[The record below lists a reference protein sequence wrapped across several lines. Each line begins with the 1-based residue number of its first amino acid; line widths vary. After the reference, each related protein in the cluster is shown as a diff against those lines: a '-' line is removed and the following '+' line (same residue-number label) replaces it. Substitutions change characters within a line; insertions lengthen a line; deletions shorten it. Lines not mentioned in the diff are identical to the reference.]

1 MLYEKQTNRRNTKFN
16 KNRTITKKIKMPEKE
31 NPKLK
36 DVNLSSTRE
45 FTEEYADYRK
55 RMQENYYKIKYY
67 LKGELFWD
75 SLAKGTYRTN
85 KR

>member
-1 MLYEKQTNRRNTKFN
+1 MPGKEKTKV
-16 KNRTITKKIKMPEKE
+16 T
-31 NPKLK
+31 LK
-36 DVNLSSTRE
+36 DVNLSATRE

-75 SLAKGTYRTN
+75 SLAKGTYRTH

>member
-1 MLYEKQTNRRNTKFN
+1 
-16 KNRTITKKIKMPEKE
+16 MPEKQ
-31 NPKLK
+31 KTTLK
-36 DVNLSSTRE
+36 NVNLSATRE

>member
-1 MLYEKQTNRRNTKFN
+1 MPKNKEEKTT
-16 KNRTITKKIKMPEKE
+16 
-31 NPKLK
+31 LK
-36 DVNLSSTRE
+36 YVNLSATRE

-75 SLAKGTYRTN
+75 SLAKGTYRIN

>member
-1 MLYEKQTNRRNTKFN
+1 M
-16 KNRTITKKIKMPEKE
+16 TKKTATSKPTMKYI
-31 NPKLK
+31 
-36 DVNLSSTRE
+36 NLSATRE

-55 RMQENYYKIKYY
+55 RMKENYYKIKYY

-85 KR
+85 ER

>member
-1 MLYEKQTNRRNTKFN
+1 
-16 KNRTITKKIKMPEKE
+16 MPEKQD
-31 NPKLK
+31 PKLK
-36 DVNLSSTRE
+36 YVNLSATRE

-75 SLAKGTYRTN
+75 SLAKGTYRTH